1 MHFNGDHS
9 DDSDGDDDHGYGDDS
24 DNRGEGRDGDDRN
37 VGGERDN
44 RRRAMAATKM
54 MAAVAKNA
62 AIEINTINALTTVRA
77 MTALTQRIRTVA
89 VMSALFQNV
98 PPRKSIVFFALF
110 GSGVFGFGL
119 PRALL
124 SLKLSHSTLYSAS
137 ASQTKSAQQVSEKK
151 TRSLLHKFSPRT
163 LSFISLK
170 LSLVPY
176 IAHALSN

>member
-1 MHFNGDHS
+1 
-9 DDSDGDDDHGYGDDS
+9 
-24 DNRGEGRDGDDRN
+24 
-37 VGGERDN
+37 
-44 RRRAMAATKM
+44 M

-98 PPRKSIVFFALF
+98 PPRKSIVSFALF

-151 TRSLLHKFSPRT
+151 RVLFCISFNRARSRLF
-163 LSFISLK
+163 
-170 LSLVPY
+170 
-176 IAHALSN
+176 LSNFRLYFI

>member
-1 MHFNGDHS
+1 MHFNGDHG
-9 DDSDGDDDHGYGDDS
+9 DDSDGDDDHGYGDDN

-44 RRRAMAATKM
+44 RRRAMAATAM

-77 MTALTQRIRTVA
+77 MTALTQRIKTVA

-98 PPRKSIVFFALF
+98 PPRKSIVSFALF

-137 ASQTKSAQQVSEKK
+137 ASQTKSAQQVSEKN
-151 TRSLLHKFSPRT
+151 TCSSAQVCT
-163 LSFISLK
+163 
-170 LSLVPY
+170 
-176 IAHALSN
+176 AHALVYFSQTFPCTLYSA

>member
-1 MHFNGDHS
+1 
-9 DDSDGDDDHGYGDDS
+9 
-24 DNRGEGRDGDDRN
+24 
-37 VGGERDN
+37 
-44 RRRAMAATKM
+44 M

-98 PPRKSIVFFALF
+98 PPRKSIVSFALF

-119 PRALL
+119 PRVLL

-137 ASQTKSAQQVSEKK
+137 ASQTKSAQQMSEKK
-151 TRSLLHKFSPRT
+151 RVLFCISFHRARSRLF
-163 LSFISLK
+163 
-170 LSLVPY
+170 
-176 IAHALSN
+176 LSNFPLYLI